1 MKEFKGTKGEWK
13 ILPTSEYRK
22 WVNVTSEKG
31 VIARVFYGEAPPVV
45 YKEEAEANAK
55 LIAAAPD
62 LLEALQEILEAV
74 DNSVWNHPSLEKGKK
89 AIEKSIKLIK
99 KKNKNN
105 EKN

>member
-13 ILPTSEYRK
+13 ILPTYESRK

-62 LLEALQEILEAV
+62 LLEALIEINKLAQCSDDRFANYSDSINIITE
-74 DNSVWNHPSLEKGKK
+74 K
-89 AIEKSIKLIK
+89 AIEKAL
-99 KKNKNN
+99 N
-105 EKN
+105 